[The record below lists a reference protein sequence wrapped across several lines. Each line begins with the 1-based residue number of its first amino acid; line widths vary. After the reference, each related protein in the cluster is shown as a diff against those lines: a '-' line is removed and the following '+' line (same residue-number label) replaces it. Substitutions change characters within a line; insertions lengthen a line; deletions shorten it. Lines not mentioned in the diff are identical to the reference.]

1 MDDGFHLAEA
11 PVPGQVSLGLPVLPP
26 CGPGSCDRAPLAAV
40 AHITCPPAPSPL
52 RFHLPR
58 HIPYLLWLARPLA
71 DLTELVR

>member
-1 MDDGFHLAEA
+1 MDDGSYLAEA
-11 PVPGQVSLGLPVLPP
+11 PVPGQVSLGLPV
-26 CGPGSCDRAPLAAV
+26 CGPGSCDRAPLAAL
-40 AHITCPPAPSPL
+40 AHLICPPAPRPL